1 MTKWANTRVYPSKV
15 HLVSF
20 TICIWMKP
28 HLTTECKETKDTR
41 LTGQCWDTCRCFTTR
56 LSLSCSS
63 FSKSNPHLKLPK
75 SRNCYPR
82 ATKLKPV
89 GRSWEKS
96 GRMDNTLRKPGI
108 HERDSEVEYS
118 FSLFLHFILSH
129 SLYHPTNSFT
139 NKLFLAWWNL
149 KWKT

>member
-1 MTKWANTRVYPSKV
+1 MTKWVNTLVYLSKV

-20 TICIWMKP
+20 IICIWIKLR
-28 HLTTECKETKDTR
+28 LTTECKETRATR

-75 SRNCYPR
+75 SRNCCPR
-82 ATKLKPV
+82 ATVLKPV
-89 GRSWEKS
+89 GRSWGKS
-96 GRMDNTLRKPGI
+96 GRMDNTLRKQGI

-129 SLYHPTNSFT
+129 SLYHSTNSFT
-139 NKLFLAWWNL
+139 N
-149 KWKT
+149 